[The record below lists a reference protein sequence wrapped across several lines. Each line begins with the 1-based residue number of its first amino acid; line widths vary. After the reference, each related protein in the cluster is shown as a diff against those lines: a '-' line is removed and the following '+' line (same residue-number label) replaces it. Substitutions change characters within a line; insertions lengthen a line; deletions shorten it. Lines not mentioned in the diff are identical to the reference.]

1 LANVVPYVKLEAMK
15 KLLTVVVL
23 ALVFSGHAQATSPY
37 SDTTIANPKDVAS
50 VNSIITALY
59 DVISGPARQKRNW
72 DRMRSLFLPEAR
84 MIATGRKADGTASKR
99 TMSVED
105 YITVSGPY
113 LEKEGF
119 FEREIGRKTEEFG
132 SIVHVFSTYDSKRL
146 LSDEKPFMR
155 GINSIQLW
163 NDGKRWWIVTILWH
177 SESDATPIPEKYLN

>member
-1 LANVVPYVKLEAMK
+1 MK
-15 KLLTVVVL
+15 KLLSALVL
-23 ALVFSGHAQATSPY
+23 ALTISSGAQAGKPY
-37 SDTTIANPKDVAS
+37 SDTTLANPKDVAS

-72 DRMRSLFLPEAR
+72 NRMRSLFLPEAR

-105 YITVSGPY
+105 YITTSGPY
-113 LEKEGF
+113 LEREGF

-132 SIVHVFSTYDSKRL
+132 SIVHVFSTYDSKRV
-146 LSDEKPFMR
+146 LSDDKPFMR

-163 NDGKRWWIVTILWH
+163 NDGKRWWIVTVLWH
-177 SESDATPIPEKYLN
+177 SESEAVPIPEKYISQ

>member
-37 SDTTIANPKDVAS
+37 GDTTIANPKDVAS